1 MGLVQK
7 FEDLEVWKLAR
18 KLVVDVYQAS
28 KTGAFAKDFGF
39 KDQICRASVSII
51 SNIAEGFEAGSDAT
65 FIRYLNI
72 SKGSCSEVKSMLYL
86 CSDLNYCSE
95 EIRIKLQTD
104 ITAIISGI
112 YNLIKY
118 LEADKK

>member
-1 MGLVQK
+1 MQK

-51 SNIAEGFEAGSDAT
+51 SNIAEGFERHSSAQFLHFLDIVSGSIGEVRAQLYVALDLG
-65 FIRYLNI
+65 YL
-72 SKGSCSEVKSMLYL
+72 S
-86 CSDLNYCSE
+86 SDQFQCLLAE
-95 EIRIKLQTD
+95 TTQIGKM
-104 ITAIISGI
+104 ITSLKRHLRS
-112 YNLIKY
+112 NTQ
-118 LEADKK
+118 

>member
-1 MGLVQK
+1 MTVR
-7 FEDLEVWKLAR
+7 FEDVIAWHKAR
-18 KLVVDVYQAS
+18 VFINHVYQATKEFPS
-28 KTGAFAKDFGF
+28 EEKYGLASQF
-39 KDQICRASVSII
+39 QRAAVSIMN
-51 SNIAEGFEAGSDAT
+51 NIAEGFEAGSDAT